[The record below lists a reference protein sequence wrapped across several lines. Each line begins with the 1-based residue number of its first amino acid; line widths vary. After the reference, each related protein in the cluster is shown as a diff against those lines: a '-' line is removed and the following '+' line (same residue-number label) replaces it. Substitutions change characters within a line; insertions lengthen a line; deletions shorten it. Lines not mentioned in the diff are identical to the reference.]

1 MYWIEKMK
9 KAMELMKEACKER
22 TNCADCPFEKY
33 CDLLEGEDW
42 DDEMLPFNFK
52 INDMENK

>member
-1 MYWIEKMK
+1 MRWTGKMK

-22 TNCADCPFEKY
+22 TNCFICPFEKY
-33 CDLLEGEDW
+33 CDLLEGEEYSS
-42 DDEMLPFNFK
+42 EMLPFNFK